1 MGLDVLWWGGIG
13 WEAVEEHGKPG
24 RVVGLALP
32 PALVKR
38 GDTRMPRR
46 VEFVAPR
53 GSQARVLEGESVS
66 IGKWRGGMG
75 WMEYLPKRV
84 RD

>member
-46 VEFVAPR
+46 VEFVAVR
-53 GSQARVLEGESVS
+53 ASWREVLSGSQLRRWVC
-66 IGKWRGGMG
+66 GG
-75 WMEYLPKRV
+75 
-84 RD
+84 